1 MSTIETKV
9 DEAERLTI
17 SNEEIQLLPMR
28 SFNGDIVLAQSEAEL
43 WPIIEA
49 IQGVDVLGFDTETRP
64 SFKKGEF
71 HKVALM
77 QLAIPGKVFLIQI
90 HKTGLPLELMEV
102 MANPKI
108 IKAGVA
114 IRDDIKALQK
124 FRRFNP
130 GGFVDLSIVAR
141 EKGIGVE
148 SVKKLTALL
157 LGFRIS
163 KTAQTSNWEVPTLT
177 DKQIEYAATDAWV
190 CLEIYRRL
198 EMSANTNTQVG

>member
-1 MSTIETKV
+1 MIQNQARV
-9 DEAERLTI
+9 DLAEKLTI
-17 SNEEIQLLPMR
+17 SNEEMLLLEMR
-28 SFNGDIVLAQSEAEL
+28 SFRGDIVLIDSDKEIGPVIAALEQT
-43 WPIIEA
+43 
-49 IQGVDVLGFDTETRP
+49 DVLGFDTETRP

-90 HKTGLPLELMEV
+90 HKTGLPEELLEIL
-102 MANPKI
+102 ASPKI

-124 FRRFNP
+124 FKRFQP
-130 GGFVDLSIVAR
+130 DGFIDLSIMAR

-163 KTAQTSNWEVPTLT
+163 KTAQTSNWELPTLSE
-177 DKQIEYAATDAWV
+177 KQIEYAATDAWV
-190 CLEIYRRL
+190 CLEIYRKL
-198 EMSANTNTQVG
+198 QA

>member
-1 MSTIETKV
+1 MTQSQARV
-9 DEAERLTI
+9 DLVEKLTI
-17 SNEEIQLLPMR
+17 SNEEILLLEMR
-28 SFNGDIVLAQSEAEL
+28 SFRSE
-43 WPIIEA
+43 IILIDSEGEIDSVIA
-49 IQGVDVLGFDTETRP
+49 ALEEHDVLGFDTETRP

-71 HKVALM
+71 HQVALM

-90 HKTGLPLELMEV
+90 HKTGLPEELLGILS
-102 MANPKI
+102 NPKI

-124 FRRFNP
+124 FKRFQP
-130 GGFVDLSIVAR
+130 EGFIDLSIVAR

-163 KTAQTSNWEVPTLT
+163 KTAQTSNWELPTLSE
-177 DKQIEYAATDAWV
+177 KQIEYAATDAWV
-190 CLEIYRRL
+190 CLEIYRKL
-198 EMSANTNTQVG
+198 MG

>member
-1 MSTIETKV
+1 MTQSPTKSEAIEPT
-9 DEAERLTI
+9 TI

-28 SFNGDIVLAQSEAEL
+28 TFSGEIILVQSESELAAVISILAQN
-43 WPIIEA
+43 
-49 IQGVDVLGFDTETRP
+49 DVLGFDTETRP

-77 QLAIPGKVFLIQI
+77 QLAVPGKVFLVQI
-90 HKTGLPLELMEV
+90 HKTGLPESLTKIL
-102 MANPKI
+102 ADPKI
-108 IKAGVA
+108 IKTGVA

-124 FRRFNP
+124 FRRFHP
-130 GGFVDLSIVAR
+130 EGFVDLSVVAR

-163 KTAQTSNWEVPTLT
+163 KTAQTSNWEMPTLT
-177 DKQIEYAATDAWV
+177 EKQIEYAATDAWV
-190 CLEIYRRL
+190 CLEIYRKL
-198 EMSANTNTQVG
+198 VG

>member
-1 MSTIETKV
+1 MTHPVIQ
-9 DEAERLTI
+9 TI
-17 SNEEIQLLPMR
+17 SHEEILLLPMR
-28 SFNGDIVLAQSEAEL
+28 TFDGETILVQSADELAPIVETLEL
-43 WPIIEA
+43 F
-49 IQGVDVLGFDTETRP
+49 DVLGFDTETRP

-90 HKTGLPLELMEV
+90 HKTGLPEGLSKILS
-102 MANPKI
+102 NPNI

-124 FRRFNP
+124 FRRFNAE
-130 GGFVDLSIVAR
+130 GFVDLSVVAR

-163 KTAQTSNWEVPTLT
+163 KTAQTSNWEMPTLSS
-177 DKQIEYAATDAWV
+177 KQLEYAATDAWV
-190 CLEIYRRL
+190 CLEIYHKL
-198 EMSANTNTQVG
+198 ELQ